1 MSNSTIE
8 LLVSLR
14 SLLDGAAFQSDK
26 GALALDILETA
37 KQHSNQLGLV
47 IFGLLTAR
55 CIYPVFKRS
64 TAFRQLDGPK
74 PESVLWGG
82 EPLLFRVETSLTARE
97 ELLNT
102 YGSVC
107 KIKGMLGEDRLW
119 VADPRALN
127 EIVQKAYDSF
137 HEAEIFLAWHR
148 LALGNYLTT
157 HHGKS
162 TLPAS
167 IVNLAQFSTQYLP
180 PIICVN
186 TPTFTAIAH
195 QLEDIIAS
203 KAQANGGTFGTVDI
217 HTWLSKVSL
226 EMIGQA
232 GMGYSFGA
240 MDGKQHPYL
249 KASNQ
254 LFPGCAA
261 PPAPAHNALFWF
273 LRPFLPTLVK
283 FGPAGFRRAVVDCLP
298 VEKVQELKN
307 ITDTMD
313 TTAVHIYQKKKV
325 ALANG
330 TLESEIAAGQD
341 VISMLLKQNEVVPP
355 EEQMTEEEIIA
366 HVNALVNAGNDTT
379 SSALEQIF
387 YLLAQHPDVQDR
399 LHEEIREAHRLYG
412 RDLDYDQLNSLTLL
426 DAVCRE
432 SLRLLPPAHMVE
444 RVACVDYNLPLHHP
458 VKSKDGKTI
467 ISNLHVPKGTHIY
480 LSLFSAN
487 RDKQTWGEDADKFN
501 PYRWLEPMVTSV
513 SESKMPGVYS
523 NIMTFVGGPR
533 ACLGFKFSLAEIKV
547 VLSLLL
553 RFAKWFA
560 KRALGF

>member
-47 IFGLLTAR
+47 IFRLLTAR

-82 EPLLFRVETSLTARE
+82 EPLLFRVETSLTAHK

-167 IVNLAQFSTQYLP
+167 IDIGTRCNARFSTQYLP

-254 LFPGCAA
+254 LFASI
-261 PPAPAHNALFWF
+261 NEFWF

-330 TLESEIAAGQD
+330 TLEPEIAAGQD

-379 SSALEQIF
+379 
-387 YLLAQHPDVQDR
+387 R
-399 LHEEIREAHRLYG
+399 
-412 RDLDYDQLNSLTLL
+412 
-426 DAVCRE
+426 
-432 SLRLLPPAHMVE
+432 
-444 RVACVDYNLPLHHP
+444 
-458 VKSKDGKTI
+458 
-467 ISNLHVPKGTHIY
+467 
-480 LSLFSAN
+480 
-487 RDKQTWGEDADKFN
+487 
-501 PYRWLEPMVTSV
+501 
-513 SESKMPGVYS
+513 
-523 NIMTFVGGPR
+523 
-533 ACLGFKFSLAEIKV
+533 
-547 VLSLLL
+547 
-553 RFAKWFA
+553 
-560 KRALGF
+560 